1 MFHCPE
7 LAPEAEEFE
16 KFLRSL
22 SWSAPRLPVY
32 ANLTAQPYE
41 GDFAHTLAMQMRSPV
56 RFTAT
61 VANMRAAGVT
71 EFAEVGPGKVLTGL
85 VQRG

>member
-1 MFHCPE
+1 
-7 LAPEAEEFE
+7 
-16 KFLRSL
+16 
-22 SWSAPRLPVY
+22 
-32 ANLTAQPYE
+32 
-41 GDFAHTLAMQMRSPV
+41 MQMRSPV